1 MDFTLSHNAIGILSL
16 TYFLGA
22 VPFGLLF
29 ARWLTGKDPREHGSG
44 NIGATNAMRTGGK
57 KVGIFTLIADV
68 LKGVLPVSLA
78 LYLEFTQLEITL
90 IALAA
95 FLGHIFPIYLKFK
108 GGKGVATMFGV
119 LIPWLPWVAVIS
131 FAIWFVSFKLSRYV
145 SLASILAGVSLPILA
160 WFLGSSLEAV
170 FTCVV
175 LGGLMSVR
183 HQDNIK
189 RLIAGTES
197 KS

>member
-1 MDFTLSHNAIGILSL
+1 MELAVSAQAIGVLSL

-22 VPFGLLF
+22 IPFGLVF
-29 ARWLTGKDPREHGSG
+29 ARWITGKDPREHGSG

-57 KVGIFTLIADV
+57 KVGILTLIADV

-78 LYLEFTQLEITL
+78 LFLGFNELEVAL

-95 FLGHIFPIYLKFK
+95 FLGHVYPIYLNFK

-119 LIPWLPWVAVIS
+119 LIPWLPIVTVIS
-131 FAIWFVSFKLSRYV
+131 FVIWFISFKMKRYV
-145 SLASILAGVSLPILA
+145 SLSSILAGLALPILA
-160 WFLGSSLEAV
+160 WLNHASLEAIL
-170 FTCVV
+170 TCVV
-175 LGGLMSVR
+175 LGGLMTIR
-183 HQDNIK
+183 HQENIK